1 MPEIFFNDRLI
12 GGFDELEK
20 LEQEGKL
27 ESQIREC
34 LDGPSVDFPPPY
46 RKPKSEE
53 FLKVSLNLIIIIIIT
68 DLIYIIINTPVNRN

>member
-12 GGFDELEK
+12 GGFEDLEK

-27 ESQIREC
+27 DSLIKEC
-34 LDGPSVDFPPPY
+34 IEGPSVDFPPAY

-53 FLKVSLNLIIIIIIT
+53 FLKVNENKKNSLKSM
-68 DLIYIIINTPVNRN
+68 